1 MPNRTIKGFRYARGA
16 AHSSGPAIEE
26 GVVASAYGTAL
37 YEGQPVLK
45 VDAGTF
51 ELCPAG
57 TATIYGII
65 VGINQYYDSTDSRV
79 KKPLG
84 SAPKR
89 LPASTTYTGVDNESR
104 IAVMPV
110 KGLLFEVDADAALA
124 TPTLAGARALIGS
137 NGDHVISTDDAAL
150 DISDV
155 EAKDGTPASAQ
166 WSVVDVDPNQDFTA
180 SRVKFIVSCN
190 EPQFLLGGIGL

>member
-1 MPNRTIKGFRYARGA
+1 
-16 AHSSGPAIEE
+16 
-26 GVVASAYGTAL
+26 
-37 YEGQPVLK
+37 
-45 VDAGTF
+45 
-51 ELCPAG
+51 
-57 TATIYGII
+57 
-65 VGINQYYDSTDSRV
+65 
-79 KKPLG
+79 
-84 SAPKR
+84 
-89 LPASTTYTGVDNESR
+89 
-104 IAVMPV
+104 MPV